1 MSASTPPPSRTPPPG
16 SDADRD
22 APLRV
27 AVRALTAL
35 SVAAAALACA
45 ALYYATREGSAPA
58 LLPVSDAPPAPPAA
72 EGPEA
77 PTPPPLDPTQVVTRS
92 EWDRRRD
99 EVDAFRSMV
108 EAALEGVLSTA
119 PDGDQR
125 DGEGI
130 GEQTDEDVGADA
142 PARDRLAL
150 ASELVVL
157 MDALD
162 GLRADFDR
170 LEQRVQ
176 TETANALARLEEEN
190 AALRDELRR
199 QYAQGGDTGT
209 PIVPRPGREVIEE
222 LRRAEEPAA
231 LAADDAEAPA
241 SGADSAPEAEV
252 VRYDVVSEWGRSPE
266 VAAQLGEGVSSLA
279 GMVCVVAEDL
289 PREALIALGR
299 HLRRE
304 HDAYDN
310 IAIDVFD
317 DRAAAEAASADTTA
331 PSARRVLSVS
341 RSRAAGR
348 DLIMVYRGGSAEV
361 VQPTAI

>member
-1 MSASTPPPSRTPPPG
+1 MSASTPPPSETPPPG
-16 SDADRD
+16 SDADRS
-22 APLRV
+22 APLRA

-35 SVAAAALACA
+35 SVAASALACA

-58 LLPVSDAPPAPPAA
+58 LLPVSDAPPAAPTAG
-72 EGPEA
+72 EPEA

-92 EWDRRRD
+92 EWERGRA

-108 EAALEGVLSTA
+108 EAALEGVLSVA
-119 PDGDQR
+119 PDGDWG
-125 DGEGI
+125 DGEGA
-130 GEQTDEDVGADA
+130 GEDA

-150 ASELVVL
+150 ASELAAL

-190 AALRDELRR
+190 AALRDEVRR

-231 LAADDAEAPA
+231 LAADDAKAPA
-241 SGADSAPEAEV
+241 GGADSAPEAEV

-304 HDAYDN
+304 YDAYDN

>member
-1 MSASTPPPSRTPPPG
+1 MSASNPPPSKTPPPA
-16 SDADRD
+16 SDADRN
-22 APLRV
+22 APLRA

-58 LLPVSDAPPAPPAA
+58 LLPVPDAPPTPPAA
-72 EGPEA
+72 EEGET
-77 PTPPPLDPTQVVTRS
+77 PTPPRLDPTQVVTRS
-92 EWDRRRD
+92 EWDRRRA

-108 EAALEGVLSTA
+108 EAALDGVLSVA
-119 PDGDQR
+119 PDGDQG
-125 DGEGI
+125 DSEEAGEEA
-130 GEQTDEDVGADA
+130 GEDA
-142 PARDRLAL
+142 PARDRVAL

-190 AALRDELRR
+190 AALRDEVRR

-222 LRRAEEPAA
+222 LRRAEEPAPP
-231 LAADDAEAPA
+231 AADDAEAPA
-241 SGADSAPEAEV
+241 GAPEPAESAAGSEV

-304 HDAYDN
+304 YDAYDN